1 MNNIK
6 EVKKNY
12 NIAKTLTP
20 LLHASIVRK
29 KDLKE
34 LFDKVNNSVEIILQE
49 TKHYKDLTNEE
60 KIQISSDLYEIMSII
75 LANEVITN
83 DNTYIDEAQYELISI
98 LEKIPNFLK
107 RIKVEDKEIEN
118 IIQVGLTYI
127 IKESY
132 MFHNSLYLADYCL
145 LQEMRVYNL
154 KTIKNAIKN
163 ISLLLNY
170 IKENKISEK
179 EELTSQNFKICGYIY
194 SIGLGSLFNIVLK
207 DPDKIS
213 DYMDNQEKYLRK
225 VDKTF
230 IENYGVL
237 TKTTKIISKIIK
249 NDDV

>member
-20 LLHASIVRK
+20 LINASVVSK

-34 LFDKVNNSVEIILQE
+34 LFDKVDKSVDAILQE
-49 TKHYKDLTNEE
+49 TSHYKDLTKEE
-60 KIQISSDLYEIMSII
+60 REQITSDLYETMSVI

-83 DNTYIDEAQYELISI
+83 DNTYIDEAQYELISV
-98 LEKIPNFLK
+98 LEKVPNFFK
-107 RIKVEDKEIEN
+107 RIKIEDKNIEN
-118 IIQVGLTYI
+118 TIQVGLTYI

-132 MFHNSLYLADYCL
+132 MFHNSLYLADYCM
-145 LQEMRVYNL
+145 LQEMRALNL
-154 KTIKNAIKN
+154 RTIKNAIKN
-163 ISLLLNY
+163 IALLINY

-179 EELTSQNFKICGYIY
+179 EDLTSQNFKICGFIY

-207 DPDKIS
+207 NENKIM
-213 DYMDNQEKYLRK
+213 DYMENQEKYLKK

-230 IENYGVL
+230 IENYGIL
-237 TKTTKIISKIIK
+237 TKTTKSISKMIK
-249 NDDV
+249 N